1 MADKLSMLREENKRL
16 SRLAEKD
23 WLTGLYNRMAVEER
37 GSEWLKT
44 GKSGTLFVLDMD
56 NFKKINDRYGHIAGD
71 RVLQGIAE
79 VLEKM
84 AFRTDIVGR
93 VGGDEFVIF
102 MPVSQEEAFIESR
115 CRQIEQRFQKL
126 PRPQF
131 VVKRISLTV
140 CGSCYQD
147 GDDYQSL
154 FDRADQK
161 LLQEKAARKRQA
173 ETAESGTDD
182 RNSAGITSSAS
193 ITRGAST
200 PGGSGAASGTT
211 SLKIDIEQIS
221 RELSEPGHAEGA
233 FCQDY
238 DSFVCIYRFM
248 ERRLKRMHSEV
259 YSILFT
265 LTDGEGD
272 FPSLQ
277 IRGKLMETLHE
288 CIRTSLRLGDV
299 FTRYSSC
306 QFLVMV
312 CDATAAQS
320 DAIAK
325 RIQMRYEQQC
335 SCAADGGCHLVYN
348 RYPLKPAFSKKEE

>member
-1 MADKLSMLREENKRL
+1 MADKLSMLQEENKRL

-37 GSEWLKT
+37 VSEWLKT

-102 MPVSQEEAFIESR
+102 MPVSQDEAFIESR

-131 VVKRISLTV
+131 VVKKISLTV

-173 ETAESGTDD
+173 ETAEFRIDS
-182 RNSAGITSSAS
+182 RSSAGTAS
-193 ITRGAST
+193 D
-200 PGGSGAASGTT
+200 TT
-211 SLKIDIEQIS
+211 SLKVDIEQIS
-221 RELSEPGHAEGA
+221 RELSEPGNAEGA

-248 ERRLKRMHSEV
+248 ERRLKRIHSEV

-265 LTDGEGD
+265 LTDGEGN

-277 IRGKLMETLHE
+277 VRGELMETLHE

-299 FTRYSSC
+299 FTRYTSC

-312 CDATAAQS
+312 CDATSAQS
-320 DAIAK
+320 DVIAK
-325 RIQMRYEQQC
+325 RIQKRYEQQC
-335 SCAADGGCHLVYN
+335 SCAADGDCHLVYN